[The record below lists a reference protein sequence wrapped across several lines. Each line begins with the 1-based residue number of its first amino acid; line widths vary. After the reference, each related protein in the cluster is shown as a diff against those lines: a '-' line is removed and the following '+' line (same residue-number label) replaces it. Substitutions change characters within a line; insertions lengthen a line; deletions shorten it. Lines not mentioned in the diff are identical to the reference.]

1 MVTALSSNTYTQ
13 SPQRVDQNGGAE
25 PALSEVE
32 RVFRPALNSQQFQ
45 GPFRPRGRWRL
56 FAAVFLH
63 LTVSRCPL
71 FPQCPSVVSFLIF
84 LELNSR
90 VFAMFAFIRG

>member
-32 RVFRPALNSQQFQ
+32 WVFRPALNSTERH
-45 GPFRPRGRWRL
+45 GPLGPEVRSTP
-56 FAAVFLH
+56 
-63 LTVSRCPL
+63 TVNPL
-71 FPQCPSVVSFLIF
+71 
-84 LELNSR
+84 
-90 VFAMFAFIRG
+90 